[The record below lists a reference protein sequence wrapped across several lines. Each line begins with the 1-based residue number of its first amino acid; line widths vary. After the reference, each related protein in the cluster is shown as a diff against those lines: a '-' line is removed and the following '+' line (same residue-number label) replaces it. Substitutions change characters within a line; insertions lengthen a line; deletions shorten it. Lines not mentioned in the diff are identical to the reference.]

1 MTPCGYGLFQVK
13 LDKVDVCFTFHP
25 KFRFKIEE
33 ETRVKMTTQEAQEW
47 TQKMGK
53 HLSEFTCIAVGT
65 ATFYC
70 DNGEHSEKRN

>member
-1 MTPCGYGLFQVK
+1 MIPCGYGMFQVK

-53 HLSEFTCIAVGT
+53 HLLEFTSIVIDPT
-65 ATFYC
+65 
-70 DNGEHSEKRN
+70 K